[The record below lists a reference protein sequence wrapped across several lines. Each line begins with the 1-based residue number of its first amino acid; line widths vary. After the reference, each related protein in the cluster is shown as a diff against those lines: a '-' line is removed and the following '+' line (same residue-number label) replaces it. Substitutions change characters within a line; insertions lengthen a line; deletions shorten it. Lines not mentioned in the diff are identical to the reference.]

1 MPLTLVSAASI
12 GTDSKQ
18 LDDATR
24 ERLFEKMRKAEPL
37 RVGWAL
43 TVISPE
49 ELSWKMLDLNRTNLN
64 EISHNAAIDLI
75 RNTIAR
81 GINVTE
87 VYVDTVGDPK
97 RYQFKLQRLFPKVSI
112 TVSKKADSLFP
123 IVSAASIGAKVTRDR
138 VLGSWVYKEDGLS
151 SQSTEFGSGYPSDPK
166 TKAWMQANVDKVF
179 GFPSVVRFSW
189 KPCQRIMEKSAV
201 KVNWADGDNDITDQM
216 ERDVAQPKLKFGS
229 RFRFFA
235 DNDMEVCTD
244 L

>member
-1 MPLTLVSAASI
+1 
-12 GTDSKQ
+12 
-18 LDDATR
+18 
-24 ERLFEKMRKAEPL
+24 MRKGE
-37 RVGWAL
+37 VMKIGWMI

-75 RNTIAR
+75 RNTIAK

-87 VYVDTVGDPK
+87 VYVDTVGDPGK
-97 RYQFKLQRLFPKVSI
+97 YQAKLQRLFPKVSI

-138 VLGSWVYKEDGLS
+138 VLNAWVFKEQGLPS
-151 SQSTEFGSGYPSDPK
+151 LSTHFGSGYPSDPK
-166 TKAWMQANVDKVF
+166 TKTWMQENVDKVF

-201 KVNWADGDNDITDQM
+201 QVNWADGDNDVADQAD
-216 ERDVAQPKLKFGS
+216 RDVAQPKLKFGS
-229 RFRFFA
+229 RFRYFA